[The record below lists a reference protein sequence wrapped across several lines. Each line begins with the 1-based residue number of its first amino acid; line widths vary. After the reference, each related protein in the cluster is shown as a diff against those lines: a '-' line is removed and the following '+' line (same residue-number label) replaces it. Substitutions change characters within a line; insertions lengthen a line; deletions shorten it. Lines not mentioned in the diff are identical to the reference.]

1 MRRRKSLGTRAGT
14 ATATPKRRPGMP
26 TIRSPARPS
35 RAGEASGDRET
46 EHGFARAAAG
56 RGRSGSDA
64 RRFVARASGGGA
76 GEGRDGAEG
85 ADRGSWAGDDRRC
98 RRRGP
103 DGCGEPNGVRDPG
116 SFDLP
121 ARVGV
126 GTDRRRCARSRR
138 VRARQAGQGPRGRGR
153 SARPRADH
161 RDSEGGRGMGQ
172 DPSDI
177 RAELEETRGRVGAE
191 VDALSYKTD
200 VSARVGDYVD
210 EKKQAVK
217 DKFTGARDAV
227 TGTASRAVPD
237 GQRVSRMKDTAERN
251 PIGLA
256 VGAAAV
262 GFVAGLMIPSTRAED
277 ERLGQM
283 SDRLVEAAKET
294 AGDAVERGKQVAQ
307 DAAETAKESGRQQSQ
322 ELASNLQD
330 RAQESGRSPES
341 APIP

>member
-1 MRRRKSLGTRAGT
+1 
-14 ATATPKRRPGMP
+14 
-26 TIRSPARPS
+26 
-35 RAGEASGDRET
+35 
-46 EHGFARAAAG
+46 
-56 RGRSGSDA
+56 
-64 RRFVARASGGGA
+64 
-76 GEGRDGAEG
+76 
-85 ADRGSWAGDDRRC
+85 
-98 RRRGP
+98 
-103 DGCGEPNGVRDPG
+103 
-116 SFDLP
+116 
-121 ARVGV
+121 
-126 GTDRRRCARSRR
+126 
-138 VRARQAGQGPRGRGR
+138 
-153 SARPRADH
+153 
-161 RDSEGGRGMGQ
+161 MGQ

-177 RAELEETRGRVGAE
+177 RAGLEETRGRVGAE

-251 PIGLA
+251 PMGLA

-341 APIP
+341 TPTP